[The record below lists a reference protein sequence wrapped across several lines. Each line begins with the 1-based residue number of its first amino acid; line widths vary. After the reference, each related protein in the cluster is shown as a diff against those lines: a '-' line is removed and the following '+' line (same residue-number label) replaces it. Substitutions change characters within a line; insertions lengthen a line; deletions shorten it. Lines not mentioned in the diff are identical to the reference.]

1 MPTYSSCDKLA
12 TFCGRQP
19 HGLIYGQLPAPPNQ
33 IPIVVSAS
41 WTAFA
46 SFINRPNYFS
56 SFTHFIVFMLF
67 VSSASCCHGSR
78 QGHTLFRLHFA
89 LLSSVATSNNHA
101 RFALFLIYFL
111 ISCTQ
116 ISLCLPFF
124 HLSGYRL
131 GVNAATKSC
140 SLTQPLYSPTVSS
153 SVLTLSRINGVSN
166 PSALLLMEHTDTYQ

>member
-41 WTAFA
+41 WSAFA

-111 ISCTQ
+111 FLVLKYLFV
-116 ISLCLPFF
+116 SLFF
-124 HLSGYRL
+124 TFQDIAWGWTLLQRAVVWLSPCIR
-131 GVNAATKSC
+131 
-140 SLTQPLYSPTVSS
+140 PLS
-153 SVLTLSRINGVSN
+153 
-166 PSALLLMEHTDTYQ
+166 LLLSWRYLA